1 MALAVEG
8 QHSCPQLGVLGAM
21 SQILHL
27 AEMLLGSVDLVGAED
42 AHEESRK
49 WLA

>member
-1 MALAVEG
+1 VG
-8 QHSCPQLGVLGAM
+8 QV
-21 SQILHL
+21 LHL
-27 AEMLLGSVDLVGAED
+27 AEAPLGGVDLVWAED